1 MVDVLGLSPI
11 TPDVTKMCEY
21 RSIATASQQCPVE
34 CSLQPEHGFEGKLD
48 IEKIG
53 DSKEKST
60 GLKIYSLYGETRRP
74 TADMLADIDTV
85 VFDIQDIG
93 TRFYTYISTMG
104 EAMIASAEHKK
115 RFVVLDRPNPINGV
129 DVTGPMLDSKRESF
143 VGFHRLP
150 IRHGMTIGEL
160 SRMFC
165 EELKLDL
172 DLQVVPCEGWNRS
185 DYWDRSGLLWVNPSP
200 NMRSLNQAILYPGIG
215 ILETTNLS
223 VGRGTDTP
231 FELVGSPW
239 IDARELA
246 MKMNNLQLP
255 GVAFIPVEF
264 TPTTSK
270 FVGELC
276 RGINIEVTDRK
287 VLRPVEL
294 GLALAAMLRR
304 EYPDDWET
312 KDLNRLLGNDST
324 YRFLMEGMSGEEL
337 NPALTEGVNEFLLRR
352 QVYLIYPELGHNE

>member
-1 MVDVLGLSPI
+1 
-11 TPDVTKMCEY
+11 
-21 RSIATASQQCPVE
+21 
-34 CSLQPEHGFEGKLD
+34 
-48 IEKIG
+48 
-53 DSKEKST
+53 
-60 GLKIYSLYGETRRP
+60 
-74 TADMLADIDTV
+74 
-85 VFDIQDIG
+85 
-93 TRFYTYISTMG
+93 
-104 EAMIASAEHKK
+104 
-115 RFVVLDRPNPINGV
+115 
-129 DVTGPMLDSKRESF
+129 
-143 VGFHRLP
+143 
-150 IRHGMTIGEL
+150 MTIGEL